1 MEEKIAPLILTQ
13 NVNKKYPN
21 VWKQVEDMRKMNGK
35 EVHWDTRCYVPIGV
49 GIAIAS
55 NGSDDIDLKTMAE
68 ANIIVATATWRLYKQ
83 IFSFDKDMEDVLAE
97 QGSEDLIIPIEVLSN
112 LPYPCIY
119 IAVNDD
125 EYDGFFVYFES
136 DTNNG
141 ELELRFLFINNDYS
155 VMPISLHLIEN
166 GTIKDGI
173 DRMLQEVEKNS
184 SKNFVD
190 KDYIDFVTNLITS
203 KLQLVLY
210 ICAQN
215 SEITEDERQ
224 KYITRKPQKKEYIK
238 DKYREI
244 QKWNCGTQT
253 GNIIRAMRKQNTKSH
268 IVYDNTFENSGL
280 EVHGSPKRPHA
291 RRGHWHHYW
300 TGKHGTTDRKLVLKW
315 LAPMFIKGYNESDNI
330 VTTNVFLQQ
339 SETNQS

>member
-13 NVNKKYPN
+13 KVNKKYPN

-35 EVHWDTRCYVPIGV
+35 EVNWDTRCYVPIGV

-55 NGSDDIDLKTMAE
+55 DGNDNINLGIISE

-83 IFSFDKDMEDVLAE
+83 IFSFDKDMEDVLTE

-125 EYDGFFVYFES
+125 EYNGFFVYFES

-173 DRMLQEVEKNS
+173 NRMLQEVEKNS

-224 KYITRKPQKKEYIK
+224 KYITRKPQKKRI
-238 DKYREI
+238 
-244 QKWNCGTQT
+244 
-253 GNIIRAMRKQNTKSH
+253 H
-268 IVYDNTFENSGL
+268 
-280 EVHGSPKRPHA
+280 KR
-291 RRGHWHHYW
+291 
-300 TGKHGTTDRKLVLKW
+300 
-315 LAPMFIKGYNESDNI
+315 
-330 VTTNVFLQQ
+330 
-339 SETNQS
+339 

>member
-13 NVNKKYPN
+13 KVNKKYPN
-21 VWKQVEDMRKMNGK
+21 AWKQVEDMRKMNGK
-35 EVHWDTRCYVPIGV
+35 EVNWDARCYIPIGV

-55 NGSDDIDLKTMAE
+55 GGNDNINLSIISE

-83 IFSFDKDMEDVLAE
+83 IFSFDKDMEDVLTE

-119 IAVNDD
+119 ITVNDD
-125 EYDGFFVYFES
+125 EYNGFFVYFES

-253 GNIIRAMRKQNTKSH
+253 GNIIRQIKQKKVKSH
-268 IVYDNTFENSGL
+268 IIYNNSGV
-280 EVHGSPKRPHA
+280 EAHGSPKRPHT

-300 TGKHGTTDRKLVLKW
+300 KGERGSSHRKLILKW
-315 LAPMFIKGYNESDNI
+315 LAPIFIKGYDVNDNV
-330 VTTNVFLQQ
+330 VTTNVFLK
-339 SETNQS
+339 ENGKV

>member
-13 NVNKKYPN
+13 QVNKKYPKA
-21 VWKQVEDMRKMNGK
+21 WEQVEDLRSMNGK
-35 EVHWDTRCYVPIGV
+35 ELNWNNLCYAPIGI
-49 GIAIAS
+49 GITIAS
-55 NGSDDIDLKTMAE
+55 NGIDNITLQIVSE
-68 ANIIVATATWRLYKQ
+68 ANMIVATAAWRLHKQ
-83 IFSFDKDMEDVLAE
+83 IFAFDKDMEDVLTE

-119 IAVNDD
+119 IVLNDD
-125 EYDGFFVYFES
+125 EYNGFFVYFES

-253 GNIIRAMRKQNTKSH
+253 GNIIRQIKQKKVKSH
-268 IVYDNTFENSGL
+268 IVYNNSGV
-280 EVHGSPKRPHA
+280 EAHGSPKRPHT

-300 TGKHGTTDRKLVLKW
+300 KGERGSSHRKLILKW
-315 LAPMFIKGYNESDNI
+315 LAPIFIKGYDVNDNV
-330 VTTNVFLQQ
+330 VTTNVFLK
-339 SETNQS
+339 ENGKV